1 MTSDGAVSKLSIST
15 GATGFQTA
23 LRLDDVG
30 AASKRYEIY
39 GRTRLGPVR
48 FPGNWL
54 FLKYLPGIKRWGPYR
69 ELRASEWEHLLA
81 LLERAGSRLTVAI
94 TAGWVEWDGRIV
106 PFPKK
111 FPDEAAAIHRGVT
124 AGLLEV
130 ANHGYTH
137 CVLARMAFRPRA
149 FSSNRGCHR
158 EFLDSIPEAEQREHL
173 ARSQGIL
180 QDYFATGVV
189 TFVPPGNVLTRVTAA
204 MAVEHGLRFL
214 SCRGAGALGPV
225 PGLTVVDRDRVIDL
239 HDRDIV
245 LGGVD
250 ALAHILARRPAGSFR
265 TVQEIGER
273 LA

>member
-1 MTSDGAVSKLSIST
+1 MAPDAVAQQDPIDGAV
-15 GATGFQTA
+15 ARRWTA

-30 AASKRYEIY
+30 AASKRHEIY

-69 ELRASEWEHLLA
+69 ELRAREWERLLA
-81 LLERAGSRLTVAI
+81 LLDRAGSRMTVAI

-106 PFPKK
+106 PFPVK
-111 FPDEAAAIHRGVT
+111 FPDEAAAIREGVV

-149 FSSNRGCHR
+149 FASNRACHR
-158 EFLDSIPEAEQREHL
+158 EFLDSVPEGEQREHL

-180 QDYFATGVV
+180 QDCFATEIV
-189 TFVPPGNVLTRVTAA
+189 TFVPPGNALTRATAA
-204 MAVEHGLRFL
+204 MAVEHGLQFL
-214 SCRGAGALGPV
+214 SCRRAATLGPV
-225 PGLTVVDRDRVIDL
+225 PGLTVVDGDRVVDL

-245 LGGVD
+245 VGGVE
-250 ALAHILARRPAGSFR
+250 ALAGVLARRPTGGFR
-265 TVQEIGER
+265 TVREVGAR